1 MSIKNIT
8 VLLLIVA
15 ILLAGCTP
23 KPQQAP
29 QQQKIQI
36 IQQQERSISAYGYG
50 KVKVKPDLVRFIIT
64 VQTQKSGLSPAQEE
78 NEKATQ
84 DLLSILLKYEIASN
98 DVKQDYLQQ
107 EKSGSDSKP
116 YFKIQRNIKVVLR
129 DPSQIEPLFTE
140 IFQARAYQISG
151 IRFQVSNVVLYEQ
164 QALILAI
171 SDARAKAETMSTEL
185 GCEVGEVLTMSMD
198 FTHGFRG
205 ENRFMTGRYEDNTL
219 RMNDLPDLVT
229 QSGQEISIQYGVRM
243 EFEVK

>member
-1 MSIKNIT
+1 MSVKNNV
-8 VLLLIVA
+8 VLFLIAA
-15 ILLAGCTP
+15 ILLVGCSPTP
-23 KPQQAP
+23 QAP

-50 KVKVKPDLVRFIIT
+50 EVKVKPDLVRFIIT

-129 DPSQIEPLFTE
+129 DLSQIEPLFTE

-185 GCEVGEVLTMSMD
+185 GCKVGEVLTMSMD
-198 FTHGFRG
+198 FAPAFQGGDWYT
-205 ENRFMTGRYEDNTL
+205 TGRYEDNIL

-229 QSGQEISIQYGVRM
+229 QSGQEISIRYGVRM

>member
-8 VLLLIVA
+8 ILLLVVA
-15 ILLAGCTP
+15 ILLAGCTS
-23 KPQQAP
+23 KPQAP

-129 DPSQIEPLFTE
+129 DLTQLEPLFKE
-140 IFQARAYQISG
+140 IIQIPAYQISG

-198 FTHGFRG
+198 FTPAFQG
-205 ENRFMTGRYEDNTL
+205 EDRFMTGRYEDNTL